1 MSNSL
6 FESLSEFISD
16 ARLKPYREAVESD
29 DEFLICALYFWNTA
43 LCESF
48 YPALQALEVGLRNSL
63 YSAIR
68 NHTGIDYWFKSILT
82 ESHSEE
88 ISRIQRR
95 LEGRS
100 GQPVNLTADLVVGN
114 SEFGFWTRFF
124 SKEYANPR
132 QSNHLPP
139 AVLISAFPHQL
150 GRSSFGLAT
159 INRRLSPIQRFRN
172 RVFHHEPIWHLDNLE
187 QVHFWLMDTIRWLNP
202 DMVDVL
208 RLVDRFPEVH
218 SHGPGH
224 YRDILSDKL
233 FRISSSFANVR
244 L

>member
-1 MSNSL
+1 MSSSIL
-6 FESLSEFISD
+6 ESLSEFISD

-29 DEFLICALYFWNTA
+29 DELLIYALYFWNTA

-63 YSAIR
+63 SSAISR
-68 NHTGIDYWFKSILT
+68 HTGLDYWFADVLT
-82 ESHSEE
+82 EQHSEE
-88 ISRIQRR
+88 LSKIRRR
-95 LEGRS
+95 LRNNA
-100 GQPVNLTADLVVGN
+100 GQPVNITTDLAVGN

-124 SKEYANPR
+124 TNEYADPR
-132 QSNHLPP
+132 KSNHIPP
-139 AVLISAFPHQL
+139 AVLISAFPHRPQR
-150 GRSSFGLAT
+150 GNFDLAA

-187 QVHFWLMDTIRWLNP
+187 QVHFWLLDTIRWLNP
-202 DMVDVL
+202 DMVDIL

-218 SHGPGH
+218 SSGPGH

-233 FRISSSFANVR
+233 FRISSSFVNVR

>member
-6 FESLSEFISD
+6 LESFSEFISD
-16 ARLKPYREAVESD
+16 ARLKPYRESVDSSD
-29 DEFLICALYFWNTA
+29 ELLIYALYFWNTA

-63 YSAIR
+63 YLAIR
-68 NHTGIDYWFKSILT
+68 NHTGLDNWFETVLT
-82 ESHSEE
+82 ESHTEE
-88 ISRIQRR
+88 LSRIQRR
-95 LEGRS
+95 LARHT
-100 GQPVNLTADLVVGN
+100 GQPVDLTADLVVGN

-124 SKEYANPR
+124 TGEYADPR
-132 QSNHLPP
+132 KSNHLPP
-139 AVLISAFPHQL
+139 AVLISAFSHQP
-150 GRSSFGLAT
+150 RHRNFDLAA

-172 RVFHHEPIWHLDNLE
+172 RIFHHEPIWHLDNLE
-187 QVHFWLMDTIRWLNP
+187 QVHFWILDTIRWLNP

-218 SHGPGH
+218 SQGPGH
-224 YRDILSDKL
+224 YRYILSDKL
-233 FRISSSFANVR
+233 FRISSALVNAR